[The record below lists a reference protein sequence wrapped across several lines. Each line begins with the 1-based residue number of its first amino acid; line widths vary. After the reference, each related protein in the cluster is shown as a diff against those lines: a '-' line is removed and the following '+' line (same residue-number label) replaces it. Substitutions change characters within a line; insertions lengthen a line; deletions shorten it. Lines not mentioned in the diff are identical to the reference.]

1 MTGTKNR
8 FQTLERLKGKPL
20 MLKDKFKMYTQSGPE
35 EEEELEIPIP
45 LTEVQKVVKTLVGLS
60 EKYTVILNSTVL
72 LDQLDNTIEF
82 RLKLGR

>member
-20 MLKDKFKMYTQSGPE
+20 MIKDKFKMYTQNGFE
-35 EEEELEIPIP
+35 EEEELEIPV

-60 EKYTVILNSTVL
+60 EKYTVILNSTIL
-72 LDQLDNTIEF
+72 LDQLENTIEF